1 MILHRQNPSVTPVL
15 LTNLTFAFFPVS
27 FILGNLFINLNLLLF
42 CCFGVF
48 HLRSKILKT
57 EYEYPIKII
66 FLFFFLIF
74 FSTSL
79 SFIKFLYF
87 EGYEHDHFV
96 RFLKSV
102 TFFRFFLGLVLI
114 YLLSK
119 HNILNFKYFL
129 ITASFFP
136 ILVSLDVIFQ
146 YFVGFNII
154 GLENFDT
161 YVDKSPIP
169 GSEGKYNTS
178 FFGNEK
184 IAGGFIQ
191 NFSFFSILFLF
202 FKLKDRERVRFV
214 LISSAICVLALGIL
228 LSGNRM
234 PLLLFFIGLLL
245 LFLFGFSL
253 KKIISTSLIGIFIIF
268 SFIFSI
274 DEDRKKSFKSSYLN
288 LLDIRPFDE
297 SSLVPYSTSLAE
309 DKDIVDDFEFF
320 WITPDTV
327 AGHTKLIFT
336 ALDLWERNKIFG
348 NGIKSFRLDCEKLE
362 AHQKNRLCSN
372 HPHNYYIEILA
383 ETGLAGFFVIFV
395 IGLLF
400 IFFVSKNFKLLRRN
414 NIENLILLAS
424 IISIALET
432 LPFRS
437 TGSIFTTYNA
447 TYLMLIGSILFSYK
461 KKLTT

>member
-1 MILHRQNPSVTPVL
+1 
-15 LTNLTFAFFPVS
+15 
-27 FILGNLFINLNLLLF
+27 
-42 CCFGVF
+42 
-48 HLRSKILKT
+48 
-57 EYEYPIKII
+57 
-66 FLFFFLIF
+66 
-74 FSTSL
+74 
-79 SFIKFLYF
+79 
-87 EGYEHDHFV
+87 
-96 RFLKSV
+96 
-102 TFFRFFLGLVLI
+102 
-114 YLLSK
+114 
-119 HNILNFKYFL
+119 
-129 ITASFFP
+129 
-136 ILVSLDVIFQ
+136 
-146 YFVGFNII
+146 

-336 ALDLWERNKIFG
+336 AL
-348 NGIKSFRLDCEKLE
+348 
-362 AHQKNRLCSN
+362 
-372 HPHNYYIEILA
+372 
-383 ETGLAGFFVIFV
+383 
-395 IGLLF
+395 
-400 IFFVSKNFKLLRRN
+400 
-414 NIENLILLAS
+414 
-424 IISIALET
+424 
-432 LPFRS
+432 
-437 TGSIFTTYNA
+437 
-447 TYLMLIGSILFSYK
+447 
-461 KKLTT
+461 